1 VNLLTG
7 DLWTLYVAD
16 CREAMAAMPERS
28 VHCVVSSPPYW
39 GLRDY
44 GIPPVDWQDGDRCV
58 FGLEKTIAA
67 YIRHTIEIFDGLRR
81 VLRDDGVIWWN
92 VGDSYSSGSRSSY
105 DRNAPNKG
113 QNHVGERRPCGE
125 ISGQKLLIPHRVAI
139 ALQDAGWCVRQD
151 NVWAKRSPMPESVS
165 GWPVV
170 SKPSICPESRQRTMP
185 ALRGDRTPSCPS
197 SEGMESRRS

>member
-1 VNLLTG
+1 MNLLTG

-92 VGDSYSSGSRSSY
+92 VGDTFAQARGGTEPPAQTVAGGV
-105 DRNAPNKG
+105 NGKG
-113 QNHVGERRPCGE
+113 GVKERRGM
-125 ISGQKLLIPHRVAI
+125 A
-139 ALQDAGWCVRQD
+139 AGYAAVRIETPL
-151 NVWAKRSPMPESVS
+151 AERK
-165 GWPVV
+165 
-170 SKPSICPESRQRTMP
+170 SRKAPR
-185 ALRGDRTPSCPS
+185 R
-197 SEGMESRRS
+197 RRSGDKMQRSLFAGEGK

>member
-67 YIRHTIEIFDGLRR
+67 YIRHTIDPL
-81 VLRDDGVIWWN
+81 LDP
-92 VGDSYSSGSRSSY
+92 DSLASHGIAQSIIQISY
-105 DRNAPNKG
+105 L
-113 QNHVGERRPCGE
+113 V
-125 ISGQKLLIPHRVAI
+125 
-139 ALQDAGWCVRQD
+139 
-151 NVWAKRSPMPESVS
+151 SV
-165 GWPVV
+165 
-170 SKPSICPESRQRTMP
+170 
-185 ALRGDRTPSCPS
+185 
-197 SEGMESRRS
+197 